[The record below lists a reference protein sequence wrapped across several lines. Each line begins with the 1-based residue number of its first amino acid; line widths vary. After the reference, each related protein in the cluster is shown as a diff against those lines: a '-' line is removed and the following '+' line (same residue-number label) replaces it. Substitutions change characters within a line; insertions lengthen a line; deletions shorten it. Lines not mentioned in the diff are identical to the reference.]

1 MGDSIKL
8 LTVIETLGKG
18 GAERV
23 LVNTLPELQ
32 KLGIVCEV
40 AILFKE
46 DDLAD
51 ELKSLGVKVHK
62 LDLSHKWN
70 IFEARKK
77 IIILQKH
84 YAYDIVH
91 AHLFFAHFH
100 TALSFLFNKKI
111 KKVVTFHNLGFNE
124 YPANTI
130 LKKIRKK
137 IEEFCVKQFDKKTAV
152 SSDVKEHYALHLN
165 IKNIDV
171 IYNSFP
177 IKNIEKFKVNLKET
191 NDIFHVLTPGRLV
204 PKKGHKYL
212 IEAIYLLNKRGLE
225 IDFLIVGSGPLE
237 KSIKESIQ
245 NIKNITHIHAIP
257 HSDLMQLYNKMDLIV
272 IPSVHEAFGLVVGEA
287 MIMGKAIVAT
297 KVDGI
302 IEMIENEK
310 EGLLVAPRNAKA
322 LAEAI
327 ERLYSDKTLRQS
339 LANNAQEKIRQFDTT
354 IIAKQWKTY
363 YEEML
368 NG

>member
-1 MGDSIKL
+1 MKI
-8 LTVIETLGKG
+8 LTVIETMGVG
-18 GAERV
+18 GAERA
-23 LVNTLPELQ
+23 LVNILPELQ
-32 KLGIVCEV
+32 ELGIVCEV

-51 ELKSLGVKVHK
+51 ELESLGVEVYK
-62 LDLSHKWN
+62 LDLSNKWN

-77 IIILQKH
+77 INKLQKTH
-84 YAYDIVH
+84 RYDIIH

-137 IEEFCVKQFDKKTAV
+137 IEEFCVKQFEKKTAV
-152 SSDVKEHYALHLN
+152 SSAVKEHYAFHLN
-165 IKNIDV
+165 LKNIDV
-171 IYNSFP
+171 IHNSFP
-177 IKNIEKFKVNLKET
+177 IKNIEKFKINLKEKNT
-191 NDIFHVLTPGRLV
+191 IFNVLTPGRLV
-204 PKKGHKYL
+204 PEKGHKYL
-212 IEAIYLLNKRGLE
+212 IEAINLLNKRGLE
-225 IDFLIVGSGPLE
+225 ITFFIVGSGPLE

-245 NIKNITHIHAIP
+245 NIKNITYINAIP
-257 HSDLMQLYNKMDLIV
+257 HNDLMQLYNKMDLIV

-310 EGLLVAPRNAKA
+310 EGLLVPPRDANA

-327 ERLYSDKTLRQS
+327 ERLYNNKALCLS
-339 LANNAQEKIRQFDTT
+339 LANNAQKKIKQFDTE
-354 IIAKQWKTY
+354 IIAKQWQVY

-368 NG
+368 NV